1 MTWDTRDPGLLRTR
15 PPSVTAVV
23 AAGPT
28 RAAGAALLLA
38 AAVLVAVAAAAD
50 TPGRLLALPAALVL
64 AGLGLRDL
72 LLRPVLRADT
82 EALEVVVGL
91 RRHRFAWSQVQRLR
105 LVTDRRTPLLEL
117 DLGDT
122 LVVLTRARLGRPPDL
137 VLAELLDLHR

>member
-1 MTWDTRDPGLLRTR
+1 MTWSTLTLRASGTVAYR
-15 PPSVTAVV
+15 GAVV

-28 RAAGAALLLA
+28 RLTAGALLAAALLLVVVGLA
-38 AAVLVAVAAAAD
+38 SD
-50 TPGRLLALPAALVL
+50 TPGRLLALPAASVL

-72 LLRPVLRADT
+72 LLRPVLRADRDGI
-82 EALEVVVGL
+82 EVVVGL
-91 RRHRFAWSQVQRLR
+91 QRHRFAWSQVQRLR

-122 LVVLTRARLGRPPDL
+122 LVVLTRQRLGRPPDV

>member
-1 MTWDTRDPGLLRTR
+1 MRTGQ
-15 PPSVTAVV
+15 VAYGGAVV
-23 AAGPT
+23 AAGPA
-28 RAAGAALLLA
+28 RSVAFAWLAGAVLLL
-38 AAVLVAVAAAAD
+38 VVAVSVD
-50 TPGRLLALPAALVL
+50 TAGRLLALPAAVVV

-72 LLRPVLRADT
+72 VLRPVLRADA
-82 EALEVVVGL
+82 EAVEVVVGL

-122 LVVLTRARLGRPPDL
+122 LVVLTRQRLGRPPDV